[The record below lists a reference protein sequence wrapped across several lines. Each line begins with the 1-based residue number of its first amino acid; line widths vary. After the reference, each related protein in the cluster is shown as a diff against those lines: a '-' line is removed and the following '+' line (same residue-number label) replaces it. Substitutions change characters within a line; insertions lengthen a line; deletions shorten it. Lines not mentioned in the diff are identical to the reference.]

1 METKL
6 DSMGLKELTQQE
18 KEKTNGGGRLA
29 RIIGWI
35 WGFEARVIAEDMKHN
50 PYWQK

>member
-1 METKL
+1 MNKEL

-18 KEKTNGGGRLA
+18 KEQTNGGESIWRKIGR
-29 RIIGWI
+29 I
-35 WGFEARVIAEDMKHN
+35 WGFQARVIAEDMKNN

>member
-1 METKL
+1 MDTKL

-18 KEKTNGGGRLA
+18 KKQTNGGGRLA
-29 RIIGWI
+29 KLIGKI
-35 WGFEARVIAEDMKHN
+35 WGFEARVIAESMKNN